1 MTALRTYVGT
11 HVIKLDV
18 KGRLFVPAQYRPD
31 FVERAKLMYRG
42 DHLALYSESGFDN
55 VVARMEELLR
65 EGRLG
70 RSDIDDLMQM
80 TENATVDSQG
90 RLIIPNI
97 MRLAVNLDA
106 GLVTV
111 GGRLDYLS
119 IVPGG
124 EDESAAVETYRTK
137 ADQALKFKD
146 LGF

>member
-1 MTALRTYVGT
+1 
-11 HVIKLDV
+11 
-18 KGRLFVPAQYRPD
+18 
-31 FVERAKLMYRG
+31 
-42 DHLALYSESGFDN
+42 
-55 VVARMEELLR
+55 
-65 EGRLG
+65 
-70 RSDIDDLMQM
+70 
-80 TENATVDSQG
+80 
-90 RLIIPNI
+90 
-97 MRLAVNLDA
+97 LAVNLDA